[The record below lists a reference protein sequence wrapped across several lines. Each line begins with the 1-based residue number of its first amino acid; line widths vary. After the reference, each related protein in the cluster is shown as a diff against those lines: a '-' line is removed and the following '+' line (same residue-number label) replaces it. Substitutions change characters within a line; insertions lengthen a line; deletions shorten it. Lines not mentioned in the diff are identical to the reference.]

1 MRDGENRISV
11 SYLIKIFFKNFQVEF
26 RKFIGVVELI
36 LLGLNSFGLFKME
49 DDVLELDKDFNNDI
63 SDIV

>member
-11 SYLIKIFFKNFQVEF
+11 SYLIKIFLKNFQVEF